1 MDMRRVTAVLRRI
14 LLKFNLTRLLTF
26 GYRSD
31 IAERNILVGYLTYM
45 LLGFGLLMLPWSN
58 CGDTSWIDNLFTA
71 ASAISTTGLAT
82 VEVCEAYTLFGQ
94 FVILFLVQLG
104 AYIASGG

>member
-1 MDMRRVTAVLRRI
+1 MKKILWILRRI

-31 IAERNILVGYLTYM
+31 IAERNILVGYLTY
-45 LLGFGLLMLPWSN
+45 LILGFAFLMLPWSN
-58 CGDTSWIDNLFTA
+58 RTDHSWIDNLFTA

-82 VEVCEAYTLFGQ
+82 VEISEAYTLFGQ
-94 FVILFLVQLG
+94 FVILFLVQLLLF
-104 AYIASGG
+104 YYLF

>member
-1 MDMRRVTAVLRRI
+1 MPSFRTFLYEIEVKNMNKFATIIRRI

-58 CGDTSWIDNLFTA
+58 SGDNSWIDNLFTA

-82 VEVCEAYTLFGQ
+82 VEV
-94 FVILFLVQLG
+94 
-104 AYIASGG
+104 